1 MDISGLEMSNL
12 FLYFLKK
19 AAIVYVIFLS
29 LLIFIFL
36 INNELF
42 SLLVCAFFIFV
53 ISTVVMGVIVFNLIS
68 KISKK
73 VSKLV
78 DIVKKSFPSDISN
91 RNLYSSTING
101 NEIDILCENVEKA
114 LFELKASE
122 KMRNDYISSMSH
134 ELRTPLTAIKGWAE
148 TMKTGDSIDFS
159 TVRRGLEIIISE
171 ASRLSSLVND
181 ILDFSALA
189 NGRLDMHMDKMDIIA
204 EVQDAINICREKESI
219 KNKRLNFSAPKMS
232 FVYGDKDRLKQV
244 FINLIDNAIK
254 YTEDDG
260 MINISI
266 LHKENSVNVEITDN
280 GCGIKK
286 SDLGKV
292 TQKFFKSNSNNG
304 FGIGLSVVQ
313 DIIQAHKGRFQIM
326 SEENFGTTVT
336 VSLKE
341 YSEDKI

>member
-1 MDISGLEMSNL
+1 MIL
-12 FLYFLKK
+12 
-19 AAIVYVIFLS
+19 VILCF
-29 LLIFIFL
+29 LIFA
-36 INNELF
+36 
-42 SLLVCAFFIFV
+42 VPMVFV
-53 ISTVVMGVIVFNLIS
+53 VFCMVS

-73 VSKLV
+73 ISKLS
-78 DIVKKSFPSDISN
+78 DIVNKSFPSDVSN
-91 RNLYSSTING
+91 RNLYSSTNNG
-101 NEIDILCENVEKA
+101 NELDILCGNVEKV

-122 KMRNDYISSMSH
+122 KMKNDYISSMSH

-148 TMKTGDSIDFS
+148 TMKTGDSIDLS

-171 ASRLSSLVND
+171 ASRLSLLVND

-189 NGRLDMHMDKMDIIA
+189 SGRLDMRMDKMDVIA

-219 KNKRLNFSAPKMS
+219 KDKKLNFSSPKMS

-254 YTEDDG
+254 YTDDDG
-260 MINISI
+260 VINISVSQ
-266 LHKENSVNVEITDN
+266 KEDNVNIEITDD

-292 TQKFFKSNSNNG
+292 TQKFFKSNSKNG
-304 FGIGLSVVQ
+304 FGIGLSIVQ
-313 DIIQAHKGRFQIM
+313 DIIQAHKGKFQIM
-326 SEENFGTTVT
+326 SEENFGTTVI

-341 YSEDKI
+341 YTEDKK